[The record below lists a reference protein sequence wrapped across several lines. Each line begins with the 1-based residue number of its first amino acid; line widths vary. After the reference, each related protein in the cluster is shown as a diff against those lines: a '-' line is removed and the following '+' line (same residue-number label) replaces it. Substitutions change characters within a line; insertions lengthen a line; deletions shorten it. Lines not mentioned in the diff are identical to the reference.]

1 MAPTSE
7 HRGHAP
13 VISILLLAALV
24 LAAAL
29 SLRDS
34 HPPAPLPHDVPA
46 TVFSAS
52 RAMDVLQRVLGDE
65 RPHPTGSAANAAVRD
80 RIVNE
85 LAALGL
91 QPEVRARFS
100 CNWRHCATVENI
112 LARLPGESPGQA
124 VLLSA
129 HYDSVA
135 AGPGA
140 SDDGAGVAALI
151 EVVRALQAG
160 PPLPRDV
167 WVLLNDGEELGLL
180 GAEAF
185 ARSPEFQRI
194 ATVVN
199 LEARGTSGA
208 SLLIETQ
215 QGNAGVI
222 DAVRESLARPAGSS
236 LDYEIYKTLPN
247 DTDFTVYRKA
257 GLAGTNFA
265 WARDPARYH
274 TPLDDLAH
282 LDAGS
287 LQHHGDNTLGMVRA
301 LAAGGDALHAAQDAQ
316 FFDVLGVAMVTWP
329 VSWNLALLVVALL
342 AWGGWMLRQVRA
354 GQVRMASLL
363 LAGSG
368 SLLALLLLAL
378 VAWAWYALL
387 GAAGAMPATWTAQA
401 ASLVAGF
408 LLLALLVACVL
419 ARPAVRRLGAPAVV
433 SGSLVPFALVAIFTT
448 LAMPGATYMGLVP
461 LLAGAFAGHAWLRR
475 PILAGGFAA
484 VVAAALWST

>member
-1 MAPTSE
+1 MPSAST
-7 HRGHAP
+7 HRGHELAT
-13 VISILLLAALV
+13 SILLLAALV
-24 LAAAL
+24 LAAIL

-34 HPPAPLPHDVPA
+34 HPPDPLPRDVPA
-46 TVFSAS
+46 DVFSAG
-52 RAMDVLQRVLGDE
+52 RAMDGLHRVLGDE
-65 RPHPTGSAANAAVRD
+65 APHPTGSDANAAVRD
-80 RIVNE
+80 RIVDE
-85 LAALGL
+85 LAALGITA
-91 QPEVRARFS
+91 QVRPRFS
-100 CNWRHCATVENI
+100 CNWRNCATVENI
-112 LARLPGESPGQA
+112 VARLPGDRADQA

-151 EVVRALQAG
+151 EVARALQAG

-167 WVLLNDGEELGLL
+167 WLLFNDGEELGLL

-215 QGNAGVI
+215 PGNADVI
-222 DAVRESLARPAGSS
+222 AAVRQSLERPAGTS

-282 LDAGS
+282 LDPGS

-301 LAAGGDALHAAQDAQ
+301 LAAGGDALHADHDAQ

-329 VSWNLALLVVALL
+329 VGWNAVLLAIALLVWLAWMVRQVRTGQARVGVLLLAATASLLALLVLALL
-342 AWGGWMLRQVRA
+342 AWGA
-354 GQVRMASLL
+354 
-363 LAGSG
+363 
-368 SLLALLLLAL
+368 
-378 VAWAWYALL
+378 YALL

-401 ASLVAGF
+401 GSLVATF
-408 LLLALLVACVL
+408 LLLALLFASLL
-419 ARPAVRRLGAPAVV
+419 ARPAVRRLGAPAVAA
-433 SGSLVPFALVAIFTT
+433 GSLVPFALVAVFTT
-448 LAMPGATYMGLVP
+448 LAMPGASYMGLVP
-461 LLAGAFAGHAWLRR
+461 LMAGAVAGLAWLRR
-475 PILAGGFAA
+475 PLLAGGVAA
-484 VVAAALWST
+484 VVAAAVRG